1 MFFYATNKL
10 YVLLLFSV
18 IASTEELVSGVWLLT

>member
-10 YVLLLFSV
+10 YALLLFSV
-18 IASTEELVSGVWLLT
+18 IDGTEELVRGAWD

>member
-1 MFFYATNKL
+1 ML
-10 YVLLLFSV
+10 GVLLLFSV